1 MSTDY
6 KAMLESTS
14 NHQPTVS
21 SPTCTALLCCPF
33 CGSNNVE
40 EDWGVVTESSIDYQY
55 GDVTCG
61 NCEGSISIELRGNE
75 VDWSGDKSGSVRL
88 RDKWNKRA
96 S

>member
-33 CGSNNVE
+33 CDGKGELEQINETNQIYGYQVYCVE
-40 EDWGVVTESSIDYQY
+40 CQASANPAWAKSTYCKER
-55 GDVTCG
+55 DV
-61 NCEGSISIELRGNE
+61 ISDAINA
-75 VDWSGDKSGSVRL
+75 
-88 RDKWNKRA
+88 WNKRA